1 MAIKTTGP
9 INFQDIIDEFGGT
22 GQADLS
28 EYYRG
33 GSFVPNTNANAN
45 IAVSPGALKLS
56 QFYGARK
63 EIFLTY
69 TAYGGGG
76 SGGNGLA
83 DGNGTGSNPIGNTTC
98 LMQYSKYKTLS
109 NNGANQI
116 IGNIANTNLVPDALK
131 AAGGTGG
138 GHGNMN
144 SITGGTGGASDFG
157 AGGSGGT
164 PNVAAP
170 SATWGHWGAGG
181 GGGGGDDGSTSYFN
195 LYGSDAAGAAG
206 SGGGAGVRVQ
216 NIKCTVDVEVWY
228 VVHVGGGGAP
238 GAVYNYRGAS
248 GVPGRFTFTTSM
260 DGDVETFTVES
271 GRDGSAA
278 SHFTENTVRF
288 IKIGRTGG
296 ITIQSEY
303 PG

>member
-9 INFQDIIDEFGGT
+9 LNFQDIVDEFGGS
-22 GQADLS
+22 GEAKLS

-33 GSFVPNTNANAN
+33 GGKVPNTNANAA
-45 IAVSPGALKLS
+45 IAVSPGELKLS

-83 DGNGTGSNPIGNTTC
+83 DGNGTGSNPIGNTTG
-98 LMQYSKYKTLS
+98 LLKYDSYKALS
-109 NNGANQI
+109 ENGANQI
-116 IGNIANTNLVPDALK
+116 LGNISNQNFVTDARK

-144 SITGGTGGASDFG
+144 SITGGTGGGSDFG
-157 AGGSGGT
+157 VGGTGGT

-170 SATWGHWGAGG
+170 SATWGHWGAAG

-206 SGGGAGVRVQ
+206 SGGGASVKVE
-216 NIKCTVDVEVWY
+216 NIQVIVDVEVWY
-228 VVHVGGGGAP
+228 VIHVGGGGAP
-238 GAVYNYRGAS
+238 GASYNYRGAA
-248 GVPGRFTFTTSM
+248 GVPGRFSFTTSM
-260 DGDVETFTVES
+260 DGDEATYTVES
-271 GRDGSAA
+271 PRDGTSA

-288 IKIGRTGG
+288 IKLGREGG
-296 ITIQSEY
+296 ITLQSEY

>member
-1 MAIKTTGP
+1 MAIKTSGP

-45 IAVSPGALKLS
+45 IGVQGQPISLG

-63 EIFLTY
+63 EIFLTF

-83 DGNGTGSNPIGNTTC
+83 DGNGTGSNPVGNTTG
-98 LMQYSKYKTLS
+98 LLQYSKYKTLS
-109 NNGANQI
+109 NNGANSI
-116 IGNIANTNLVPDALK
+116 IGNIAASNFVSGASR
-131 AAGGTGG
+131 AAGGSGG
-138 GHGNMN
+138 GHGNQN

-157 AGGSGGT
+157 AGGAGGT

-206 SGGGAGVRVQ
+206 AGGGAGAKVE

-228 VVHVGGGGAP
+228 VIHIGGGGAP
-238 GAVYNYRGAS
+238 GAVYNYKGAA
-248 GVPGRFTFTTSM
+248 GLPGSFAFTTSM
-260 DGDVETFTVES
+260 DDDTETFTIQSEQ
-271 GRDGSAA
+271 DGSVA